1 MLIPSHIH
9 NAANCSIAKNSWQS
23 YFKKF
28 EVFFSRQQPGAIN
41 LFLHFLPPSYNGNDC
56 FTDFRYFN
64 SNTFF
69 GTIQKTE
76 EKKSKIY
83 LSLLKHKFHNWFSE
97 PLLISRVIYFHS
109 LYNSFALIWNKN
121 SFIFSLVF
129 LSFLTSVNIFLKFLV
144 ACDLF

>member
-1 MLIPSHIH
+1 MVVLEKQVNVLCGIGSTPMLISSHIH

-41 LFLHFLPPSYNGNDC
+41 LFLHFLPPSYNGNDY

-97 PLLISRVIYFHS
+97 LLLISRVIYFHS
-109 LYNSFALIWNKN
+109 LYNSFALI
-121 SFIFSLVF
+121 
-129 LSFLTSVNIFLKFLV
+129 
-144 ACDLF
+144 